1 MCVWRQEKG
10 GLVTASCSVL
20 EKRNGTEFN
29 FRLRGVETARR
40 AAELRRVCGAVE
52 RGELA
57 TARSCHVGRLLFFL
71 FRSIFVRVLLL
82 CEGCRYGSAHS
93 FEKKKVNGGEQ
104 LLWVTVTVL
113 G

>member
-57 TARSCHVGRLLFFL
+57 TARSCHVWTPAGFFYSVVFLCVCYYCVKDVDTALLTHL
-71 FRSIFVRVLLL
+71 R
-82 CEGCRYGSAHS
+82 
-93 FEKKKVNGGEQ
+93 KKKSMVESNFYG
-104 LLWVTVTVL
+104 
-113 G
+113 